1 MQIAYDHYGRHEP
14 SRIYLATP
22 SKKILCA
29 LNGIDISSVDF
40 TGNCNDISTISFD
53 IYEYVDRLSGKIKS
67 NGYELV
73 SKFMKIY
80 VSYIGWFIIDAPE
93 IHNDGIKEYKTIN
106 AYSAQKEFNQVPLDQ
121 WKVNRGTT
129 DSLEMLIED
138 NVEIINDVEF
148 AKENIKFCY
157 PDKPDLSLVN
167 ILVSKVPG
175 WEVGYVDT
183 IPKIYESIE
192 NGETVTKKVLLSD
205 EIGTFDVDYDDCYSF
220 MMQDFEKYFNCVV
233 DFDYLHFK
241 VNFYRVENYG
251 KDTNVV
257 IGFRNVENSN
267 DITVDE
273 DNIYT
278 RFRIAGGDNL
288 GIEQYNGG
296 SNYLFYLDKYWL
308 NQKYLSQSTIDKY
321 NAWSGYCNAARYQYG
336 EYSKQWNV
344 LQEEISELNTRVP
357 VMDCNPENWENLSDE
372 ALLSLKSDY
381 EAQKLG
387 YEKIYVDDEG
397 NFDID
402 KLNASPDANTYHQI
416 VDTILPNIEIEIEN
430 RELPTSEGEQDYL
443 EDYLTTWEYYG
454 VNELEIKLQ
463 SYQDLANLLKKS
475 HYDLSWERYQE
486 LSQSD
491 PDKYPVLTSDG
502 FADKHEEYLKNA
514 NQLDENTP
522 GTCAYALKERKQEVS
537 DKTESQEEINQSRS
551 AIAKAMDMNMWK
563 GQKYIGDTESEG
575 FTQSEL
581 DELSHITNQSTY
593 TNENIFIVSTD
604 DLTATVETQRE
615 LCEAA
620 LEDIAVY
627 SVPQTIYRTDLDNII
642 SASGNDIHVHDVDY
656 GNFIRLGLR
665 DDYYV
670 KLRITSMTFNP
681 CLYDNNLSIEFSN
694 MIKAGKKRND
704 FVSLLDLAGNLSQSS
719 ASTSFNGD
727 GQITDDNIYQILT
740 KILQSSQFSNKVQNI
755 VNNNTGAGSGGT
767 GGYLTPGDIYGN
779 DGFFEYIQSELIAA
793 DQIIAN
799 SGDFKDLSAL
809 VAMIDNLLAGTVSA
823 ELGHIIELTAQN
835 VTIDEAVIRDLIASQ
850 ITVAMLKA
858 GDISA
863 DKFNIVSDD
872 GGMSIVGNTMQ
883 FKDKNGNLRIQ
894 IGRDANDD
902 FTFVLYDETG
912 EGVLIDSTGV
922 KESAISDGLINT
934 DMIANEAVTEDKINK
949 EGMLEWTDNDGN
961 KIFRVDQMYYGN
973 DKFSVSYTETVEK
986 VNTTYDKVEDI
997 ESKIGQI
1004 ELSGDQ
1010 IFKKIDD
1017 VISPESITLTAT
1029 CRNGVTVGKWYINN
1043 VENTSYISTD
1053 KLSCTIPSSEFGE
1066 QDLIVVKVTDSTETL
1081 FDSMSIYL
1089 LDHMEGAKGEDGYT
1103 VILSNENIAF
1113 AVDPIEYKT
1122 LNTQSFTSSI
1132 MVYQG
1137 TSLVESF
1144 TIGDIENTIA
1154 GINISKDDTSVTI
1167 GIAQGTTLSNPSG
1180 SIRIPIIIGEIT
1192 FYKDIVWNR
1201 IAQGKQGEQGEPGT
1215 SGVSASVIVIGN
1227 ESQNIPCDN
1236 NGACID
1242 NFLIEIPF
1250 YGYNG
1255 LDRVDCSVSVG
1266 VLSNGVTL
1274 GSNQESTTTTEGM
1287 VILNVAKGATL
1298 GGNDVLSGKVTLT
1311 FTING
1316 QQTVRYFY
1324 WNKTKDGAQGE
1335 SGVMTLYSVESSSP
1349 IINKN
1354 YDNTLSPT
1362 SISFSAYKRLSNTT
1376 DKEVYNGR
1384 FVISES
1390 TNGTS
1395 YSTKYTSAQD
1405 ESNISYVPS
1414 SINTISIRCTLCQ
1427 SGGITQE
1434 LDMITVPILSSVDSL
1449 RPVIEEMQT
1458 SISGVE
1464 SEVDAVNKKITDKV
1478 WQSDVTSAINNYD
1491 NTTVKTIRDQVA
1503 EHTTEIGQISS
1514 TVSDVESTLETKA
1527 DGSTVQSLSEKVS
1540 SMEQDAEGFK
1550 QTVSQTYATK
1560 SELESTS
1567 ETLTSTIEQT
1577 ASEINQTVSDLSGN
1591 VSTNTQ
1597 NISSITQRV
1606 TSAEGDISSLEQTA
1620 QSIESTITDINGN
1633 ISDLEQTAESLE
1645 STIGQ
1650 KQDSGMTAIRYIRD
1664 WLNGNDK
1671 DSENRWVE
1679 CRVMVDDIDVAE
1691 NITPVAKS
1699 ASLTTLTVSN
1709 LDRYTDG
1716 QLLEDDA
1723 TSYITTTQ
1731 ESCLELDLGQIY
1743 YDIDYI
1749 QIYHYYLDNRV
1760 CNHKLQVSSD
1770 GSSWVTLYD
1779 SKYQGGY
1786 KEESS
1791 GKTHYI
1797 SDTTI
1802 MTTMTSIKQTVE
1814 QINAS
1819 VTDVTGQVSNLV
1831 IDVDGLQSSVASNSD
1846 LLQSLDDMIASV
1858 QTDVANTKTEYT
1870 QSITD
1875 IRQEIDKIVSRVADV
1890 EGDVINLSEITQDA
1904 DGWKALFAQLDMYD
1918 VPNVQTNISI
1928 DINGITV
1935 TNPITGQQTKMT
1947 IDEFAGYY
1955 NGEKIFHLSED
1966 TTVTKRVYCEKGWDT
1981 GIIKMTTNTYSMS
1994 NGTTLGGV
2002 SFVISGGSS

>member
-1 MQIAYDHYGRHEP
+1 MQIAYDHYRRHEP

-29 LNGIDISSVDF
+29 LNGVDINSVDF
-40 TGNCNDISTISFD
+40 TGNCNNISTISFD
-53 IYEYVDRLSGKIKS
+53 IYEYVDRISGKIKS
-67 NGYELV
+67 NGYDLA
-73 SKFMKIY
+73 SKYMKIF
-80 VSYIGWFIIDAPE
+80 VSHIGWFIIDTPE
-93 IHNDGIKEYKTIN
+93 THNDGIKEYKTIN
-106 AYSAQKEFNQVPLDQ
+106 AYSAQKEYNQVPLDQ

-148 AKENIKFCY
+148 AKENIKFYY
-157 PDKPDLSLVN
+157 PDKPDLSLVS

-175 WEVGYVDT
+175 WSVGYVDT

-192 NGETVTKKVLLSD
+192 NGETVTKEVLLAD
-205 EIGTFDVDYDDCYSF
+205 EVGTFDVDFDDCYSF
-220 MMQDFEKYFNCVV
+220 MMQDFEKYFNCIV
-233 DFDYLHFK
+233 DFDYLNFK

-273 DNIYT
+273 DNIFT
-278 RFRIAGGDNL
+278 RFRISGGDNL

-308 NQKYLSQSTIDKY
+308 NQKYLSPSTISKY
-321 NAWSGYCNAARYQYG
+321 NDWSGYCSAARYQYG

-402 KLNASPDANTYHQI
+402 ALNASPDANTYHQI

-454 VNELEIKLQ
+454 INELEIKLQ

-491 PDKYPVLTSDG
+491 PDNYPVLTSDG

-522 GTCAYALKERKQEVS
+522 GTCAYALKERKQEVAE
-537 DKTESQEEINQSRS
+537 KTSEQEKINQSRS
-551 AIAKAMDMNMWK
+551 EIAKAMDINMWE
-563 GQKYIGDTESEG
+563 GQKFIGDTKSEG
-575 FTQSEL
+575 FTSKEL
-581 DELSHITNQSTY
+581 NELSHITNQSTY

-615 LCEAA
+615 LCETA

-627 SVPQTIYRTDLDNII
+627 SVPQTIYRTNLDNIL
-642 SASGNDIHVHDVDY
+642 SASGNEIHVHDLDY

-670 KLRITSMTFNP
+670 KLRITSMSFNP

-694 MIKAGKKRND
+694 MIKTGKKRND

-719 ASTSFNGD
+719 ASTSFEGNS
-727 GQITDDNIYQILT
+727 QLTDDNIYQILT

-755 VNNNTGAGSGGT
+755 VNNNTGSGSAGG

-779 DGFFEYIQSELIAA
+779 DGFFEYIQAELIAA

-809 VAMIDNLLAGTVSA
+809 VAMIDNLLAGTVQA
-823 ELGHIIELTAQN
+823 ELGHIIKLTAETVQ
-835 VTIDEAVIRDLIASQ
+835 IDEAVIRDLIASQ

-912 EGVLIDSTGV
+912 EGVLIDSTGI
-922 KESAISDGLINT
+922 KESAIGDGLINT

-949 EGMLEWTDNDGN
+949 EGMLEWTDSDGN

-986 VNTTYDKVEDI
+986 VNNTYSKVE
-997 ESKIGQI
+997 ELETKIGQI

-1010 IFKKIDD
+1010 IFTLADG
-1017 VISPESITLTAT
+1017 VVSPSQITLTAN
-1029 CRNGVTVGKWYINN
+1029 CRNGVSAAYWYIDGI
-1043 VENTSYISTD
+1043 ENTEYVSSD
-1053 KLSCTIPSSEFGE
+1053 KSSITIPSSIFADKNSVVIKVSDESGQIF
-1066 QDLIVVKVTDSTETL
+1066 DLITL
-1081 FDSMSIYL
+1081 YL
-1089 LDHMEGAKGEDGYT
+1089 LDAMQGETGQDGYT
-1103 VILSNENIAF
+1103 IILTNENLSF
-1113 AVDPIEYKT
+1113 SVDAT
-1122 LNTQSFTSSI
+1122 LHTAISTQSYTSDV

-1137 TSLVESF
+1137 LTSISDF
-1144 TIGDIENTIA
+1144 TLGDIEYNDDIFNVSVAGHSITI
-1154 GINISKDDTSVTI
+1154 SVDS
-1167 GIAQGTTLSNPSG
+1167 GTTISSQNG
-1180 SIRIPIIIGEIT
+1180 TIRIPINLSNTT
-1192 FYKDIVWNR
+1192 FYKDIAWNR
-1201 IAQGKQGEQGEPGT
+1201 VSQGKDGQ
-1215 SGVSASVIVIGN
+1215 SGQAAISIVIGN
-1227 ESQNIPCDN
+1227 ESQNIPCTND
-1236 NGACID
+1236 GHCIQ

-1250 YGYNG
+1250 SGYKG
-1255 LDRVDCSVSVG
+1255 LERIPCSVNVG
-1266 VLSNGVTL
+1266 VLPSGMTL
-1274 GSNQESTTTTEGM
+1274 GSNQAATETNDGLI
-1287 VILNVAKGATL
+1287 VLNVSKDADL
-1298 GGNDVLSGKVTLT
+1298 GNASVLSGKVPLT
-1311 FTING
+1311 FVIES
-1316 QQTVRYFY
+1316 QEVSRYFY

-1335 SGVMTLYSVESSSP
+1335 SGVMTLYLLESSSP
-1349 IINKN
+1349 IITKT
-1354 YDNTLSPT
+1354 YTDDLDPE
-1362 SISFSAYKRLSNTT
+1362 SITFSAYTRLSNTIE
-1376 DKEVYNGR
+1376 KVPYIGR
-1384 FVISES
+1384 FLISES
-1390 TNGTS
+1390 ENGVS
-1395 YSTKYTSAQD
+1395 YNTKYSSSSD
-1405 ESNISYVPS
+1405 ESTVSYTPS
-1414 SINTISIRCTLCQ
+1414 STSVSSIRCILCAT
-1427 SGGITQE
+1427 GGITSE
-1434 LDMITVPILSSVDSL
+1434 LDMVTVPILSSSDDL
-1449 RPVIEEMQT
+1449 KPVIEEIQT

-1464 SEVDAVNKKITDKV
+1464 SEVDAVNKQITDKV
-1478 WQSDVTSAINNYD
+1478 WQSDVTTAINNYD
-1491 NTTVKTIRDQVA
+1491 NTTIKTIRDQVS

-1514 TVSDVESTLETKA
+1514 SVSDVESTLETKA
-1527 DGSTVQSLSEKVS
+1527 DGSTVQTLSEKVS

-1550 QTVSQTYATK
+1550 QTVSSTYATK
-1560 SELESTS
+1560 DELNDTS

-1577 ASEINQTVSDLSGN
+1577 AGEISQTVSDLSGN
-1591 VSTNTQ
+1591 VTTNTQ

-1606 TSAEGDISSLEQTA
+1606 TNAEGDISNLEQTA
-1620 QSIESTITDINGN
+1620 ESLQSTITDINGN

-1645 STIGQ
+1645 STVAK

-1679 CRVMVDDIDVAE
+1679 CRVMVEDIDVAE
-1691 NITPVAKS
+1691 NISPVAKS
-1699 ASLTTLTVSN
+1699 ASLETLTVEN

-1716 QLLEDDA
+1716 QFLEDDENA
-1723 TSYITTTQ
+1723 YITTTE
-1731 ESCLELDLGQIY
+1731 ESCMELDLGQIY
-1743 YDIDYI
+1743 YNVDYI
-1749 QIYHYYLDNRV
+1749 QAYHYYLDNRV
-1760 CNHKLQVSSD
+1760 YNHKLQVSSD
-1770 GSSWVTLYD
+1770 GISWMTLYD

-1786 KEESS
+1786 AEESE
-1791 GKTHYI
+1791 GKTHYVTD
-1797 SDTTI
+1797 STI
-1802 MTTMTSIKQTVE
+1802 LSSVTSIKQTVDE
-1814 QINAS
+1814 INAS
-1819 VTDVTGQVSNLV
+1819 VTDVTGQLSNLI
-1831 IDVDGLQSSVASNSD
+1831 IDIDGLQSNVASNSD
-1846 LLQSLDDMIASV
+1846 LIQSLDDMVSSV
-1858 QTDVANTKTEYT
+1858 QTDVANTKNEYT
-1870 QSITD
+1870 QSITN

-1890 EGDVINLSEITQDA
+1890 EGDVVHLSEITQDA

-1918 VPNVQTNISI
+1918 MPNVQTNISI
-1928 DINGITV
+1928 DINGVTV
-1935 TNPITGQQTKMT
+1935 TNPITGQQTRMT
-1947 IDEFAGYY
+1947 IDEFAGYFS
-1955 NGEKIFHLSED
+1955 GEKIFYLSED
-1966 TTVTKRVYCEKGWDT
+1966 TTMTKRVYCEKGWDT
-1981 GIIKMTTNTYSMS
+1981 GIIKMTTNSYSLS
-1994 NGTTLGGV
+1994 NGGSLSGV
-2002 SFVISGGSS
+2002 AFVVSGGSS